1 MNSNTKIWLSGFAG
15 GAAVVLALGIGS
27 FYIQY
32 GTLPFVGDSV
42 VTGETGE
49 KAAKIERI
57 IENNYLEDVD
67 EKTLA
72 EGMYAG
78 MMASLG
84 DKYSGYYSEDDYKKL
99 KESSEGKYTGIGLVM
114 EQNRETGKITV
125 AQCYAGSPAAEAGI
139 QAGDEIYKIGEQ
151 LAA

>member
-1 MNSNTKIWLSGFAG
+1 MMNSNTKIWLSGFAG

-67 EKTLA
+67 EETLA
-72 EGMYAG
+72 EGMY
-78 MMASLG
+78 
-84 DKYSGYYSEDDYKKL
+84 E
-99 KESSEGKYTGIGLVM
+99 IGRAHV
-114 EQNRETGKITV
+114 
-125 AQCYAGSPAAEAGI
+125 
-139 QAGDEIYKIGEQ
+139 
-151 LAA
+151 